1 MNLDMQYYLMTVEY
15 PDDLVKKYN
24 LNSSKF
30 WITNNFNNVE
40 YDSISYEEV
49 KNNKKFAFPNLETF
63 PTTVMSIYFKKYFTT
78 EDYLKYKDEI
88 KFHDILIS
96 HLDNDFINLYYYII
110 GCKDNENSKYLYS
123 KKQKKFI
130 KKPDIFKIT
139 NNILNNEFA
148 IFNEDLDF
156 DMNNNF
162 YNALTL
168 VNENDF
174 DIPINLFAFDMI
186 SINHHSCYKINDDIN
201 YFNNRFKLLKFKDF
215 YYKNVVKYRKADMLI
230 HYEHR
235 SYHLQDKDLPY
246 YNLSNLEFFLIM
258 VYDYLNIELEI
269 FRNFSS
275 CGKLIDYLMNNENNF
290 YSKFFKE
297 QIQVIKEIFKNLNP
311 SYNINELIRKY
322 YNKENSNKKY
332 FYYFIEYY
340 VNNYIKP
347 DIEKGDVDVISKYKI
362 TANNLSAITLN
373 IFK

>member
-1 MNLDMQYYLMTVEY
+1 MNFDMQYYLMTVEY
-15 PDDLVKKYN
+15 PDVLVKKYN
-24 LNSSKF
+24 LNGSKF
-30 WITNNFNNVE
+30 WITTTFNNVK

-49 KNNKKFAFPNLETF
+49 KNNEDFAFPNLKTF
-63 PTTVMSIYFKKYFTT
+63 PNMVMSMYFKEHLTT
-78 EDYLKYKDEI
+78 EDYLKYKNEI

-96 HLDNDFINLYYYII
+96 HLDNDFIHLYYYVF
-110 GCKDNENSKYLYS
+110 GYKDNKNSKYLYS

-130 KKPDIFKIT
+130 KNPDISKIP

-156 DMNNNF
+156 DIDNNF

-186 SINHHSCYKINDDIN
+186 SINHSSYKMNDDVN

-215 YYKNVVKYRKADMLI
+215 YYKNVVEYRNADRLI

-235 SYHLQDKDLPY
+235 RYHLQDKDLPY
-246 YNLSNLEFFLIM
+246 YNLSNFEFFLII

-269 FRNFSS
+269 FRYSSS
-275 CGKLIDYLMNNENNF
+275 CGELIDYLMDNENNF
-290 YSKFFKE
+290 YSKFIKE
-297 QIQVIKEIFKNLNP
+297 QIQVIKKIFKNLNP

-322 YNKENSNKKY
+322 YNKENSNKIY

-340 VNNYIKP
+340 VNNCIKP

-362 TANNLSAITLN
+362 TANNLSTITLN